1 MNKKQCLGIIKI
13 SRHVLKIV
21 FFFVVYLDISSRTE
35 NMQAAGNE
43 VDMQD
48 TGGVG
53 IIAAASVDGP
63 DRVVEKRS
71 RAGDGQ
77 KRAREACLSLEFEQE
92 ARLTKRYEYRFTS
105 FSRLFV
111 C

>member
-43 VDMQD
+43 VDMQAD
-48 TGGVG
+48 GGVG
-53 IIAAASVDGP
+53 IIAAASADVP
-63 DRVVEKRS
+63 DRVVERRS
-71 RAGDGQ
+71 RAGDEQ
-77 KRAREACLSLEFEQE
+77 KRAAEAGLSLEFERE
-92 ARLTKRYEYRFTS
+92 AQLMKRYDYRLTS
-105 FSRLFV
+105 ISRLFV